1 MAESLFVQKWLIILQ
16 YCQDSQIEVVWDFMN
31 FLDFKVNFDM
41 LENCHIV
48 SWILFISSNYW
59 KVVEPIKRTFHP
71 IIGSSR
77 IPINEHM
84 IQLLDLYYII
94 LDYAAP
100 DIHVPI
106 SILLIQILDIIFH
119 SNQKSHYTSS
129 SFWMPGRIFTT
140 VYFCKFIAV
149 LRLKAQLCEWNLP
162 NKVYWNL
169 LGEID

>member
-1 MAESLFVQKWLIILQ
+1 
-16 YCQDSQIEVVWDFMN
+16 
-31 FLDFKVNFDM
+31 
-41 LENCHIV
+41 
-48 SWILFISSNYW
+48 
-59 KVVEPIKRTFHP
+59 
-71 IIGSSR
+71 
-77 IPINEHM
+77 M

-140 VYFCKFIAV
+140 VYVQPFLFDISS
-149 LRLKAQLCEWNLP
+149 NL
-162 NKVYWNL
+162 NHNEVKWFLEDNSYFYTIL
-169 LGEID
+169 SC

>member
-1 MAESLFVQKWLIILQ
+1 
-16 YCQDSQIEVVWDFMN
+16 
-31 FLDFKVNFDM
+31 
-41 LENCHIV
+41 
-48 SWILFISSNYW
+48 
-59 KVVEPIKRTFHP
+59 
-71 IIGSSR
+71 
-77 IPINEHM
+77 M

-140 VYFCKFIAV
+140 VYVVHFLAI
-149 LRLKAQLCEWNLP
+149 LPYELQENLTFH
-162 NKVYWNL
+162 NQ
-169 LGEID
+169 

>member
-1 MAESLFVQKWLIILQ
+1 MAESLLVQKWLIILQ
-16 YCQDSQIEVVWDFMN
+16 YCQDSEIEVVWDFMN

-94 LDYAAP
+94 LDYAAS

-106 SILLIQILDIIFH
+106 AILLIQILDIIFH
-119 SNQKSHYTSS
+119 SNQKSHYISS
-129 SFWMPGRIFTT
+129 CFWMPGRIFPT
-140 VYFCKFIAV
+140 VM
-149 LRLKAQLCEWNLP
+149 
-162 NKVYWNL
+162 
-169 LGEID
+169 

>member
-1 MAESLFVQKWLIILQ
+1 
-16 YCQDSQIEVVWDFMN
+16 
-31 FLDFKVNFDM
+31 
-41 LENCHIV
+41 
-48 SWILFISSNYW
+48 
-59 KVVEPIKRTFHP
+59 
-71 IIGSSR
+71 
-77 IPINEHM
+77 M

-140 VYFCKFIAV
+140 VNCQYQNKKVLFTDPIFSEGFCYTLKKEGEKWAV
-149 LRLKAQLCEWNLP
+149 EKKKLHQSLR
-162 NKVYWNL
+162 
-169 LGEID
+169 